1 MNLLKTLKMD
11 KVIKLKSSLRIK
23 PFKIEWKILWK
34 KMKINNQMEK
44 ALYLRINRLMKLSLK
59 DNNYKTFYIN
69 KF

>member
-1 MNLLKTLKMD
+1 MNLLKTLKMG
-11 KVIKLKSSLRIK
+11 KVIKLKNNLRIK
-23 PFKIEWKILWK
+23 RFKIEWKILWK

-59 DNNYKTFYIN
+59 DNNYKTLYIN